1 MISYDPLFSTLRNK
15 NMVISDLRGNV
26 LNSRTIA
33 KINRG
38 ESVNL
43 STIERICLYLD
54 VRIEEVVEIKK

>member
-1 MISYDPLFSTLRNK
+1 MISYEPLFRTLRNK
-15 NMVISDLRGNV
+15 NMVISDLRGDI

-43 STIERICLYLD
+43 STIERVCLYLD